1 MERIRAD
8 VDAASDFLVCNK
20 QFNDIAL
27 YHLRLALSGNQGQIL
42 LSSLGELATTTVNAM
57 LYTYP
62 FSNFSTSPIFSRL
75 RRTERMIEPL
85 AYKL

>member
-27 YHLRLALSGNQGQIL
+27 YHLRLALSGNQVQIL

-62 FSNFSTSPIFSRL
+62 FSHFSTSPIFSRL

>member
-1 MERIRAD
+1 MVTRFCLFQQT
-8 VDAASDFLVCNK
+8 SCTLLFTGC
-20 QFNDIAL
+20 
-27 YHLRLALSGNQGQIL
+27 LALSGNQVQIL

-62 FSNFSTSPIFSRL
+62 FSHFSTSPIFSRL

-85 AYKL
+85 AYML